1 MHAFLLAAALAAGPA
16 PATDDITNSE
26 FQQLMESP
34 TPADGGHERARLA
47 LAPPRRQKEA
57 ASLPEGV
64 RPERTAREEQV
75 FSSVLICYA
84 DGKLA
89 AANLAI
95 RRERAVAGQKGVANL
110 TRLSEEKGK
119 AANAQRLKQQALARL
134 HGRKVAPL
142 PCSQP
147 EVAHLNGCMKGMS
160 SVSARDWCE
169 DAAWRDFNQ
178 QRELYALV
186 DLD

>member
-1 MHAFLLAAALAAGPA
+1 MHAFLLAAALAAGAA
-16 PATDDITNSE
+16 PAADDITNSE
-26 FQQLMESP
+26 FQQLLESP
-34 TPADGGHERARLA
+34 TPADAGRERPRLA
-47 LAPPRRQKEA
+47 MARRQKEA
-57 ASLPEGV
+57 SSLPEQA

-84 DGKLA
+84 DGKLV

-95 RRERAVAGQKGVANL
+95 RREKAVAGQKGVANL

-119 AANAQRLKQQALARL
+119 ASNAQRLKHEALARL
-134 HGRKVAPL
+134 HERKLAPL
-142 PCSQP
+142 SCSQA
-147 EVAHLNGCMKGMS
+147 EVAHLSGCMKGMS
-160 SVSARDWCE
+160 SVSSRDWCE

-178 QRELYALV
+178 QRELFALV